1 MEFTP
6 GARSVKITYRGGQP
20 CRIQIPRMLVVNE
33 NPTYGTLELVACP
46 EFVAFWTRLEDACKK
61 YADNPWN
68 SLLNDGRFK
77 IKIDERSHVFDSDL
91 KLKVGGADTYTNEYV
106 TCILEVRS
114 IYKFKGMCG
123 ITCRVHQM
131 KIHKKVCAL

>member
-20 CRIQIPRMLVVNE
+20 CKIQIPRMLVASE
-33 NPTYGTLELVACP
+33 NFEYGTLELVACP
-46 EFVAFWTRLEDACKK
+46 EFVSFWTRFEDACKR
-61 YADNPWN
+61 YADSSHTWN
-68 SLLNDGRFK
+68 SLLKDGRFK
-77 IKIDERSHVFDSDL
+77 IKIDERTHVFDSDL
-91 KLKVGGADTYTNEYV
+91 KLRVGGTYTNECV
-106 TCILEVRS
+106 TCILEMKS

-131 KIHKKVCAL
+131 KIHEKVCAL